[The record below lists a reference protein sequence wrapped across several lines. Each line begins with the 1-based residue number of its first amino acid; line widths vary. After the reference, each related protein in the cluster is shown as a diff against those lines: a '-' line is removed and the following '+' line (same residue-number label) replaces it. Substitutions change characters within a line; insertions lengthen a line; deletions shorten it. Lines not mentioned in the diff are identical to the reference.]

1 MSATPLPQ
9 GHRDGRADDGQ
20 RLVRDFLARMG
31 PTPQDVRSAVE
42 EFLTDDCEW
51 QNPGSPVCRGTR
63 EILRLMPPD
72 FARLD
77 VRFLHMATSGRT
89 VLAERVEDMLRAD
102 GSPIAK
108 NLKVMAAF
116 EIRDGRICSWRD
128 YFDITNLISDAG
140 D

>member
-1 MSATPLPQ
+1 MSSAGLRQEHQ
-9 GHRDGRADDGQ
+9 GAPAHDGE

-31 PTPQDVRSAVE
+31 PTPHDVRTAVE
-42 EFLTDDCEW
+42 DFLTDDCVW
-51 QNPGSPVCRGTR
+51 QNPGMPLCCGKRR
-63 EILRLMPPD
+63 IMELMPPD
-72 FARLD
+72 FAQLD
-77 VRFLHMATSGRT
+77 VRFLHMATSGDT

-116 EIRDGRICSWRD
+116 GIRDGRISSWRD